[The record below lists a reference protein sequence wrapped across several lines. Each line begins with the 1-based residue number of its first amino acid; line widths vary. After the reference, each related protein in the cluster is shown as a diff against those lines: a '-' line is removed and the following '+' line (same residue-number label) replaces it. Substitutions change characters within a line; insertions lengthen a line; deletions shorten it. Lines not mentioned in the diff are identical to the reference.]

1 MRTSLERAKQQYLE
15 QQVASASPARLVT
28 MLYDRLLVDI
38 DRAGGSQD
46 AADWAAAGSH
56 LIHAQQIVAEL
67 TASLTD
73 EWEGAAD
80 LRGLYTYLTGRLI
93 VANVTRDRA
102 ATAECR
108 GIVAPL
114 RDAWHEA
121 ADQLSAADGL
131 APAGASVASAV
142 A

>member
-1 MRTSLERAKQQYLE
+1 MRTSPERAKQQYLE

-38 DRAGGSQD
+38 DRAGTSQD
-46 AADWAAAGSH
+46 AADWAVASGH
-56 LIHAQQIVAEL
+56 LTHAQQIVAEL

-73 EWEGAAD
+73 AWDGAAD
-80 LRGLYTYLTGRLI
+80 LRGIYTYLSGRLI

-102 ATAECR
+102 VTSECR
-108 GIVAPL
+108 DVVAPL
-114 RDAWHEA
+114 REAWHAA
-121 ADQLSAADGL
+121 ADQL
-131 APAGASVASAV
+131 APVAASVTSAV